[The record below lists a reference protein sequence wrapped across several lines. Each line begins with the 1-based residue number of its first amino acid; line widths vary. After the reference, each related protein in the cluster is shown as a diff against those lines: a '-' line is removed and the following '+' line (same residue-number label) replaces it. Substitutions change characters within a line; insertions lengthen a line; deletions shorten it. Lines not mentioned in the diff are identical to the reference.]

1 MAFRVLYFHPSPT
14 FGGASKSLIELFKGF
29 PEGTVQATV
38 ICPRGEVAA
47 HFRAA
52 GMAVVECLG
61 LSQWDNTRYGH
72 YRGLR
77 WLIVLREL
85 FLLFPTFIV
94 LYRTLRTR
102 AFDLIHINE
111 ITLLPAAIYA
121 KWLST
126 LPILVHVRSLQ
137 HLSSRS
143 GLARLLQRVLLKMD
157 AVIAIDRTVARSL
170 SAKVPVQII
179 HNGIKL
185 SSVRHAAGF
194 NSEPGHPVR
203 ILMVGVLLKL
213 KGVYEFVEAA
223 NICRNRGLNVEF
235 LLAGENPRLL
245 KGPIKWLYSYLG
257 FAQDVRADLERYIQ
271 EKKLEG
277 VVKLLGFVSDVQ
289 SLYADVD
296 VLCFPS
302 YLDAAGRPV
311 FEAAFFG
318 VPSLVA
324 AKNPEPDTIIDGETG
339 LCIAPGNPQA
349 IADAVE
355 YLTRNPE
362 LRMQLGENARSLA
375 HRNFDITRNAKAM
388 LSVYNDITSNKAGA

>member
-1 MAFRVLYFHPSPT
+1 MTARVLYLHPSPT
-14 FGGASKSLIELFKGF
+14 FGGASKSLIELFKAF
-29 PEGTVQATV
+29 PEGAVQATV
-38 ICPRGEVAA
+38 ICPRGEVTA

-52 GMAVVECLG
+52 GMAVVECMG
-61 LSQWDNTRYGH
+61 LSQWDNTRYSH

-85 FLLFPTFIV
+85 FLLLPTFLV
-94 LYRTLRTR
+94 LYRTLRTK

-121 KWLST
+121 KWFSS
-126 LPILVHVRSLQ
+126 LPVLIHVRSLQ
-137 HLSSRS
+137 NLSGRS

-157 AVIAIDRTVARSL
+157 AVVAIDRTVARSIP
-170 SAKVPVQII
+170 AQIPVKVI

-185 SSVRHAAGF
+185 SSVNHTSGF
-194 NSEPGHPVR
+194 NRDPGYPMR

-223 NICRNRGLNVEF
+223 NICRNRNLNAEF

-257 FAQDVRADLERYIQ
+257 FAQDVRADLERYIR

-289 SLYADVD
+289 SLYAEVD

-324 AKNPEPDTIIDGETG
+324 AKDPEPDTIIDGETG
-339 LCIAPGNPQA
+339 LCIASGKPEA
-349 IADAVE
+349 IANALE
-355 YLTRNPE
+355 YLIRNPE
-362 LRMQLGENARSLA
+362 VRVRLGENARSLA
-375 HRNFDITRNAKAM
+375 NRNFDITANAKAM
-388 LSVYNDITSNKAGA
+388 LSVYSDITSKKAGA